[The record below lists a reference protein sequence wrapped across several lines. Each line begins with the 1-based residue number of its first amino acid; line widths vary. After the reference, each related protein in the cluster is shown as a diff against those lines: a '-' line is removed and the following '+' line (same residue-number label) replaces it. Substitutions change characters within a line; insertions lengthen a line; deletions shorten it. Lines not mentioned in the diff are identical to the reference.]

1 MLNIDNLTVYY
12 GSALALNNVSLHV
25 KKQEAVCVLG
35 SNGAGKTTLLN
46 AILNIIPKKGRVL
59 YKNIDIT
66 NKKTKDIVLL
76 GISYI
81 PDKRTIFKDMS
92 VYDNLL
98 IPAMRLIKLHGKNY
112 FDRSLKELLN
122 NFSSIGDKL
131 RLKAGYLSGGEQQ
144 MLSIMQGLLREPEL
158 LILDEPTAGL
168 SPKLINEVFNILYL
182 LKDRNIATLIVE
194 QNINKTLRYADRA
207 YIMEVGKIVD
217 KGESKF
223 IFDKDSI
230 KKAYLGG

>member
-1 MLNIDNLTVYY
+1 LLNIDNLTVYY